1 MQILIIYNEE
11 QGETLEEAEELKW
24 FIEISHHD
32 WDGDFRHPNVTDTL
46 RDIVIMEFDD

>member
-24 FIEISHHD
+24 FIEISD
-32 WDGDFRHPNVTDTL
+32 KDFDGDFRHPSVPKALKDET
-46 RDIVIMEFDD
+46 IMEFDD